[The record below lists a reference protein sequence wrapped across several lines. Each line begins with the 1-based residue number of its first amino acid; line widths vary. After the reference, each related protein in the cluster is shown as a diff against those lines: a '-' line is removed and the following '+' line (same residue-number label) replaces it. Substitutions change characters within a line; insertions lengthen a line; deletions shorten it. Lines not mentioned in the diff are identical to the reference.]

1 MPINFYKTY
10 SFLILFLALLGVY
23 VNYSPIPIADSWSN
37 YELVKDIS
45 EGHLSSFISLHNE
58 HRILPSKIL
67 FWLDMYLFGGSEVFL
82 LITHILFIFILFNLF
97 SSLSFENN
105 LNKKEQT
112 LFPLFIL
119 SVLFFW
125 SQKANL
131 TWAFQSQFYLVQI
144 FSLLTFLSIKKEWNF
159 ILVIIFSIF
168 SVLSMGNG
176 LLIPILVTFYYVI
189 NKNFSR
195 ASAFLLLTI
204 GIFSFYFIGY
214 QGNPNYMSP
223 IESVMHYPLKVI
235 LFSFVFLG
243 NAFSFLVGKGIF
255 GAFLA
260 GCMGFLSIL
269 FVLTKI
275 SKFYKNPIF
284 YYLIFLIGTAV
295 LVGLSR
301 HQDGYIHAVSS
312 RYTTPTI
319 CYWVTF
325 AILFFSDIKKY
336 FQTPSR
342 AIRWV
347 FIFVLISFFVNQ
359 LKVFREV
366 DDKTLK
372 RYIDLAVVVNNHG
385 NILPHMNYDLMN
397 NEYLKNKFLFSK
409 KLTKQALIPT
419 FSKTNNECDT
429 RISKIKYIKG
439 KNEQY
444 SYVDIKFN
452 KNIPNVLYRYK
463 NEKPSG
469 VFASKSMFT
478 KLPLFKKESDHALG
492 YIYGT
497 ELDNAIIMDYEKDC
511 FIRLSKNID
520 E

>member
-10 SFLILFLALLGVY
+10 SFLILFLALVGVY
-23 VNYSPIPIADSWSN
+23 INYSPIPIADSWSN
-37 YELVKDIS
+37 YELVTDIS

-67 FWLDMYLFGGSEVFL
+67 FWLDMHLFGGSEIFI
-82 LITHILFIFILFNLF
+82 LIIHILFIFMIFKLF
-97 SSLSFENN
+97 SSLSCENN
-105 LNKKEQT
+105 LSEKERT

-119 SVLFFW
+119 SMLFFW

-131 TWAFQSQFYLVQI
+131 TWAFQSQFFLVQI
-144 FSLLTFLSIKKEWNF
+144 FSLLTFLSIKKKWNF
-159 ILVIIFSIF
+159 IFVIIFSIF

-195 ASAFLLLTI
+195 ASVFLLLTI
-204 GIFSFYFIGY
+204 GILFFYFIGY
-214 QGNPNYMSP
+214 QGNPSYMSP
-223 IESVMHYPLKVI
+223 IQSVTHYPLKVF
-235 LFSFVFLG
+235 LFIFVFLG
-243 NAFSFLVGKGIF
+243 NIFSFLVGKGIF

-275 SKFYKNPIF
+275 SKFHKNPIF

-295 LVGLSR
+295 IVGLSR
-301 HQDGYIHAVSS
+301 HQDGYLHAVSS

-319 CYWVTF
+319 YYWITF
-325 AILFFSDIKKY
+325 VILFFSDIKKH

-342 AIRWV
+342 VISWV
-347 FIFVLISFFVNQ
+347 FIFILISFFVNQ
-359 LKVFREV
+359 LKVFREI

-385 NILPHMNYDLMN
+385 NILPHMNYDLVN
-397 NEYLKNKFLFSK
+397 NDHIKNKFLFSRK
-409 KLTKQALIPT
+409 IIRQATIPA
-419 FSKTNNECDT
+419 FSKTNNQCDSE
-429 RISKIKYIKG
+429 ILKINFLMG
-439 KNEQY
+439 KNDNY
-444 SYVDIKFN
+444 SYVDLELN
-452 KNIPNVLYRYK
+452 SNTSNVLYVYK

-469 VFASKSMFT
+469 VIASKSMFK
-478 KLPLFKKESDHALG
+478 KLPFIEKESDHALG
-492 YIYGT
+492 YIFGA
-497 ELDNAIIMDYEKDC
+497 ELDNYIIMDHKKDC

>member
-37 YELVKDIS
+37 YELVKDVS

-67 FWLDMYLFGGSEVFL
+67 FWLDMHLFRGSEVFL

-119 SVLFFW
+119 SLLFFW

-131 TWAFQSQFYLVQI
+131 TWAFQSPFYLVQI
-144 FSLLTFLSIKKEWNF
+144 FSLLTFFAIYKKWNF
-159 ILVIIFSIF
+159 IFVIIFSIF

-189 NKNFSR
+189 NKNLSR
-195 ASAFLLLTI
+195 ASAFLFLTI
-204 GIFSFYFIGY
+204 GIYTLYFIGY
-214 QGNPNYMSP
+214 QGNSNYMSP

-243 NAFSFLVGKGIF
+243 NIFSFFVGKGVF

-260 GCMGFLSIL
+260 GCMGFLSIF
-269 FVLTKI
+269 FVITKI

-284 YYLIFLIGTAV
+284 YYLIFLIGTAC

-312 RYTTPTI
+312 RYTTPVI
-319 CYWVTF
+319 CYWITF
-325 AILFFSDIKKY
+325 VILYYSSVKKY
-336 FQTPSR
+336 IQTPSR
-342 AIRWV
+342 VKRWI
-347 FIFVLISFFVNQ
+347 FIFVLISFFANQ

-372 RYIDLAVVVNNHG
+372 RYIDLAIVVNNHG
-385 NILPHMNYDLMN
+385 NILPTINHDLIDN
-397 NEYLKNKFLFSK
+397 DHLKNKFIFSK
-409 KLTKQALIPT
+409 KITKQAVIPV
-419 FSKTNNECDT
+419 FSSTNNQCD
-429 RISKIKYIKG
+429 SKISNIEFTNG
-439 KNEQY
+439 KNEKY

-452 KNIPNVLYRYK
+452 KNTSNVLYLYK

-478 KLPLFKKESDHALG
+478 KLPLFKKETYHALG
-492 YIYGT
+492 YILGA
-497 ELDNAIIMDYEKDC
+497 ELYNTIIIDYEKDC
-511 FIRLSKNID
+511 FIRLSKNTD

>member
-1 MPINFYKTY
+1 MPLNFYKTY
-10 SFLILFLALLGVY
+10 SFLILFLALLGVF

-67 FWLDMYLFGGSEVFL
+67 FWLDMHLFGGSEVFL

-105 LNKKEQT
+105 LNKKDRI

-119 SVLFFW
+119 SMLFFW

-144 FSLLTFLSIKKEWNF
+144 FSLLTFFAIYKKWNF
-159 ILVIIFSIF
+159 IFVIIFSIL

-176 LLIPILVTFYYVI
+176 LLTPILVTFYYAI
-189 NKNFSR
+189 NKNFTR
-195 ASAFLLLTI
+195 ASAFLFLTI
-204 GIFSFYFIGY
+204 GIFTLYFIGY
-214 QGNPNYMSP
+214 QGNPSYMSP
-223 IESVMHYPLKVI
+223 IESMTHYPLKVI

-243 NAFSFLVGKGIF
+243 NVFSFLVGKGVF

-275 SKFYKNPIF
+275 SKFYRNPIF
-284 YYLIFLIGTAV
+284 YYLIFLIGTAF

-301 HQDGYIHAVSS
+301 HQDGFIHAVSS

-325 AILFFSDIKKY
+325 VILFFSDIKKY
-336 FQTPSR
+336 FQTPSGV
-342 AIRWV
+342 IKWI
-347 FIFVLISFFVNQ
+347 FIFVLITFFVNQ
-359 LKVFREV
+359 LKVFREI

-397 NEYLKNKFLFSK
+397 NDHIKNKFLFSK
-409 KLTKQALIPT
+409 KITRQATIPA
-419 FSKTNNECDT
+419 FSRTNNQCDA
-429 RISKIKYIKG
+429 RISNIEFTNG
-439 KNEQY
+439 KNEKY

-452 KNIPNVLYRYK
+452 SNTSNVLYLYK
-463 NEKPSG
+463 NDKPSG
-469 VFASKSMFT
+469 VIALKSMFT
-478 KLPLFKKESDHALG
+478 KLPFFKKESDHALG
-492 YIYGT
+492 YIFGP
-497 ELDNAIIMDYEKDC
+497 ELDNSIIMDYEKDC
-511 FIRLSKNID
+511 IIRLSKNTD

>member
-1 MPINFYKTY
+1 MPLNFYKTY
-10 SFLILFLALLGVY
+10 TFLILCLALLGVY

-37 YELVKDIS
+37 YELVKGVS

-67 FWLDMYLFGGSEVFL
+67 FWLDMHLFEGVEIFL
-82 LITHILFIFILFNLF
+82 LILHILFIFVLFKLF
-97 SSLSFENN
+97 SSLSFEHN
-105 LNKKEQT
+105 LNKKEQI
-112 LFPLFIL
+112 LFSLFIL
-119 SVLFFW
+119 SMLFFW

-131 TWAFQSQFYLVQI
+131 TWPFQSQFFLVQI
-144 FSLLTFLSIKKEWNF
+144 FSLLTFLAIYKKWNF
-159 ILVIIFSIF
+159 IFVIILSIL

-176 LLIPILVTFYYVI
+176 LLIPILVTSFYI
-189 NKNFSR
+189 LNNNFSR

-204 GIFSFYFIGY
+204 VIFSLYFIDY
-214 QGNPNYMSP
+214 HGNPSYMSP
-223 IESVMHYPLKVI
+223 IESMINHPLKVI
-235 LFSFVFLG
+235 LFTFVFLG
-243 NAFSFLVGKGIF
+243 NIFSFFVGKGLF

-269 FVLTKI
+269 FVATKI
-275 SKFYKNPIF
+275 TKFYKNPIF

-325 AILFFSDIKKY
+325 AILFFSDMKKY
-336 FQTPSR
+336 FQTPR
-342 AIRWV
+342 RVIRWV

-359 LKVFREV
+359 LKVFREI

-397 NEYLKNKFLFSK
+397 NDYIKNEFLFSK
-409 KLTKQALIPT
+409 KITRQAAIPA
-419 FSKTNNECDT
+419 FSSTNNQCD
-429 RISKIKYIKG
+429 SKISNIEFTNG
-439 KNEQY
+439 KNEKY

-452 KNIPNVLYRYK
+452 KNTSNVLYLYK

-478 KLPLFKKESDHALG
+478 KLPLFKKDSYHALG
-492 YIYGT
+492 YIFGA
-497 ELDNAIIMDYEKDC
+497 ELYNTIIIDYEKDC
-511 FIRLSKNID
+511 FIRLSKNTD

>member
-1 MPINFYKTY
+1 MPINFYKIY

-67 FWLDMYLFGGSEVFL
+67 FWLDMHLFGGSEVFL

-97 SSLSFENN
+97 SSLSIENN

-119 SVLFFW
+119 SILFFW

-144 FSLLTFLSIKKEWNF
+144 FSLLTFFAIYKKWNF
-159 ILVIIFSIF
+159 IFVIIFSIF

-176 LLIPILVTFYYVI
+176 LLIPILVTFYYVT
-189 NKNFSR
+189 NKIFSR
-195 ASAFLLLTI
+195 ASVFIFLTI
-204 GIFSFYFIGY
+204 VIFTLYFIDY
-214 QGNPNYMSP
+214 QGNPSYMSP
-223 IESVMHYPLKVI
+223 IESVTHHPLKVI

-243 NAFSFLVGKGIF
+243 NVFSFLVGKGVF

-260 GCMGFLSIL
+260 GCMGFLSTF

-342 AIRWV
+342 VIRWI

-359 LKVFREV
+359 LKVFREIN
-366 DDKTLK
+366 DKTLK

-397 NEYLKNKFLFSK
+397 NDYIKNEFLFSK
-409 KLTKQALIPT
+409 KITRQAAIPA
-419 FSKTNNECDT
+419 FSSTNNQCD
-429 RISKIKYIKG
+429 SKISNIEFTNG
-439 KNEQY
+439 KNEKY
-444 SYVDIKFN
+444 SYFDIKFN
-452 KNIPNVLYRYK
+452 NNTSNVLYLYENQR
-463 NEKPSG
+463 PSG
-469 VFASKSMFT
+469 VIALKSMFT
-478 KLPLFKKESDHALG
+478 KLPFMTKETSHARG
-492 YIYGT
+492 YLLSVEI
-497 ELDNAIIMDYEKDC
+497 DNTIIMDYEKDC